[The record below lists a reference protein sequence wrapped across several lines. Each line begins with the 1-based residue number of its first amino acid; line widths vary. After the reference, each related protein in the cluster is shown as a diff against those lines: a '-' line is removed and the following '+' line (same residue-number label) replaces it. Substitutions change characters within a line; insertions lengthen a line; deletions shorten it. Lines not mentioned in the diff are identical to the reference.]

1 MQEYPVKRGYTKDL
15 RVTMESKLVECFG
28 VEPKKVGEHLQITYG
43 ALKVLDVSTGK
54 DQKTLV
60 VDTQSD
66 SSVKDEVILDTNRRF
81 RRYLEEVTGYS
92 TKERVKKAKSV
103 EPE

>member
-1 MQEYPVKRGYTKDL
+1 MQEYPVKRRYTKDL
-15 RVTMESKLVECFG
+15 IATMESKLVECFG
-28 VEPKKVGEHLQITYG
+28 VEPKKVGGHLQITYG

-54 DQKTLV
+54 DKKTLV
-60 VDTQSD
+60 VDTRSD
-66 SSVKDEVILDTNRRF
+66 SSVSDEVILDTNRRF
-81 RRYLEEVTGYS
+81 RRYLDEVTGYS

>member
-1 MQEYPVKRGYTKDL
+1 M
-15 RVTMESKLVECFG
+15 ECFG
-28 VEPKKVGEHLQITYG
+28 VEPMKVGEHLQITYG

-54 DQKTLV
+54 DKKTLV
-60 VDTQSD
+60 VDTRSD
-66 SSVKDEVILDTNRRF
+66 SSVSDEVILDTNRRF
-81 RRYLEEVTGYS
+81 RRYLDEVTGYS

>member
-15 RVTMESKLVECFG
+15 QETIGNKLKECFG
-28 VEPKKVGEHLQITYG
+28 VEPDRTAGHFKISYG
-43 ALKVLDVSTGK
+43 ALKVLDISTGK
-54 DQKTLV
+54 GGKTLV
-60 VDTQSD
+60 VDTVSD
-66 SSVKDEVILDTNRRF
+66 IRATDDVILDTNRRF
-81 RRYLEEVTGYS
+81 RRYLDEVTGYS